1 MAANSTGFIARPT
14 LTLRNRLPS
23 VNTFRTTA
31 LMAVM
36 IVLFALVGRALAGPG
51 GMMIALIFAVL
62 MNGVSYWFSSSIVL
76 KMHGAEPIER
86 SDAPELYDMVDRLR
100 RNAGLPMPKVAIVP
114 SDQPNA
120 FATGRNPDHAVVAVT
135 RGLMRTLDHD
145 ELAGVIAHELAHV
158 ENRDILTSTVA
169 ATLAAGVTLLARFG
183 IFFDRGDRNGM
194 ITSLLMLILAPLAAM
209 LIQAAISR
217 SREFAADR
225 DGARIAGSPHGL
237 ASALRKIDRAASHQ
251 PMSNASESTSHM
263 FIINPFSGGLSGLKS
278 LFSTHPPTEER
289 VEQLES
295 MA

>member
-1 MAANSTGFIARPT
+1 MMNA
-14 LTLRNRLPS
+14 L
-23 VNTFRTTA
+23 RTTA

-51 GMMIALIFAVL
+51 GMTIALVVAVL
-62 MNGVSYWFSSSIVL
+62 MNGFSYWFSASIVL
-76 KMHGAEPIER
+76 RMHGAKPIER

-100 RNAGLPMPKVAIVP
+100 QNADLPMPEIAIVP

-120 FATGRNPDHAVVAVT
+120 FATGRNPDNAVVAVT
-135 RGLMRTLDHD
+135 QGLLNILDRD
-145 ELAGVIAHELAHV
+145 ELAGVIAHELAHI
-158 ENRDILTSTVA
+158 ENRDILTSTIA

-209 LIQAAISR
+209 LIQSAISR

-225 DGARIAGSPHGL
+225 DGARIAQSPHGL
-237 ASALRKIDRAASHQ
+237 ARALRRMESVATQQ
-251 PMSNASESTSHM
+251 PMRNASESTSHM

-289 VEQLES
+289 IQRLQS